1 MLIAS
6 LKLPLN
12 DGKYLYFTPPKIIS
26 IIKPIT
32 SENIIAIDAASSRV
46 KRKREYA
53 LLPFSPEPLP
63 FMESEVS
70 NAFSSDQLIIIEN
83 TLAVVFIC
91 LISDFLPQVVICF

>member
-53 LLPFSPEPLP
+53 LLPFRPYPLP

-70 NAFSSDQLIIIEN
+70 MAFSIDQLTIIEN
-83 TLAVVFIC
+83 TLAIA
-91 LISDFLPQVVICF
+91 LIRPISDFLPQ